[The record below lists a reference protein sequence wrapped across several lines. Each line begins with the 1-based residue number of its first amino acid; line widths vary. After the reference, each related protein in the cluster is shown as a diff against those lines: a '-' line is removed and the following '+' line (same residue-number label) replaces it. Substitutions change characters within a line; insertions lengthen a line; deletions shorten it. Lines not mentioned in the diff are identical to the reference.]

1 MTGMQQL
8 WITGPQQA
16 QVRIVERPVPGDGE
30 VLVSTAFAG
39 ICGSDLHT
47 LQRGHPW
54 LPYPLAP
61 GHEGSGVVIDDLT
74 PPAGA
79 RRWSAGD
86 RVYLRPLVACGE
98 CFYCRRELPNLCAN
112 LIGVGSHTAGFF
124 ADVVS
129 VPRAA
134 LAPVPAEVSLADAAM
149 IEPLATAV
157 HAVRLSR
164 LTPGATVVVTG
175 GGSIGLSVLLA
186 AEAADAAT
194 VVICEPQVGKRELAV
209 QLGAAAALD
218 PADGDIA
225 DRIRDLLGGR
235 PDVVFDCVAA
245 PATIQHAVRLAS
257 RGGTVVVVGVGHG
270 PVQIPIE
277 SVQDDEVAIIGSAMY
292 HPADFD
298 RAERLVVAG
307 VPVGALI
314 TAVLPLERA
323 VDGLTAA
330 AGGLEVKV
338 HLTGPAAGTDPPGK
352 PPGLTTRLSSASF
365 RPDLESS

>member
-1 MTGMQQL
+1 MTAIQQV

-16 QVRIVERPVPGDGE
+16 EVRTVAPPVPGDGE
-30 VLVSTAFAG
+30 VLVSMAFAG

-61 GHEGSGVVIDDLT
+61 GHEGSGVVIGDPT

-79 RRWSAGD
+79 RRWAAGD
-86 RVYLRPLVACGE
+86 RVYLRPVVACGE
-98 CFYCRRELPNLCAN
+98 CFYCGRGLPNLCAN

-134 LAPVPAEVSLADAAM
+134 LAPVPTGVSLAQAAM

-164 LTPGATVVVTG
+164 LAPGATVVVIG
-175 GGSIGLSVLLA
+175 GGSIGMSVLLA
-186 AEAADAAT
+186 AKAAGAAA
-194 VVICEPQVGKRELAV
+194 VVVCEPQAGKRELAV
-209 QLGAAAALD
+209 QLGAAAALE
-218 PADGDIA
+218 PALSDIA
-225 DRIRDLLGGR
+225 VRVSDLLGGR

-245 PATIQHAVRLAS
+245 PATIQQAVRFAS

-298 RAERLVVAG
+298 RAEQLVADG

-314 TAVLPLERA
+314 TAVLPLAQA

-330 AGGLEVKV
+330 AGGLQVKV
-338 HLTGPAAGTDPPGK
+338 HLAGPAAGADPPGRS
-352 PPGLTTRLSSASF
+352 PG
-365 RPDLESS
+365 

>member
-16 QVRIVERPVPGDGE
+16 EVRYVAPPVPGDGE
-30 VLVSTAFAG
+30 VLVSMAFAG

-61 GHEGSGVVIDDLT
+61 GHEGSGVVIDDPT

-79 RRWSAGD
+79 RRWPAGE
-86 RVYLRPLVACGE
+86 RVYLRPVVACGD
-98 CFYCRRELPNLCAN
+98 CFYCGRGLPNLCAN
-112 LIGVGSHTAGFF
+112 LIGVGSHTPGFF

-129 VPRAA
+129 VPRSA
-134 LAPVPAEVSLADAAM
+134 LAPVPPTVSLADAAM
-149 IEPLATAV
+149 IEPLATAA

-164 LTPGATVVVTG
+164 FGPGATVLITG

-186 AEAADAAT
+186 ATAAGAAA
-194 VVICEPQVGKRELAV
+194 VVVCEPQAGKRELAV
-209 QLGAAAALD
+209 QLGATAALD
-218 PADGDIA
+218 PADSDIA
-225 DRIRDLLGGR
+225 DHIGDLLGGR

-245 PATIQHAVRLAS
+245 PATIQQAVQFAS

-298 RAERLVVAG
+298 RAEQLLLGG

-314 TAVLPLERA
+314 TAVLPLAQA

-330 AGGLEVKV
+330 AGGREVKV
-338 HLTGPAAGTDPPGK
+338 HLAGPAATTDRPGK
-352 PPGLTTRLSSASF
+352 PPG
-365 RPDLESS
+365 

>member
-1 MTGMQQL
+1 MRQL
-8 WITGPQQA
+8 WITGPEQA
-16 QVRIVERPVPGDGE
+16 EVRSVAQPVPGDGE
-30 VLVSTAFAG
+30 VLVSTAYAG

-47 LQRGHPW
+47 LHRGHPW

-61 GHEGSGVVIDDLT
+61 GHEGSGVVIDDPT

-79 RRWSAGD
+79 RRWAAGE
-86 RVYLRPLVACGE
+86 RVYLRPAVSCGE
-98 CFYCRRELPNLCAN
+98 CFYCGRGVPNLCAN

-134 LAPVPAEVSLADAAM
+134 LGSVPTGVGMADAAM

-164 LTPGATVVVTG
+164 LEAGATVVVTG
-175 GGSIGLSVLLA
+175 GGSIGLCVLLA
-186 AEAADAAT
+186 ARAAGAAS
-194 VVICEPQVGKRELAV
+194 VVVCEPQVGKRDLAV

-225 DRIRDLLGGR
+225 DRIRQLLGGR
-235 PDVVFDCVAA
+235 PDVVFDCVAG
-245 PATIQHAVRLAS
+245 PATIQDAVSLAS

-298 RAERLVVAG
+298 RAEDLVVAG
-307 VPVGALI
+307 APVGSLI
-314 TAVLPLERA
+314 TAVLPLSRA
-323 VDGLTAA
+323 VDGFRRAA
-330 AGGLEVKV
+330 AGLEVKV
-338 HLTGPAAGTDPPGK
+338 HLAGPAAEADLSGGPG
-352 PPGLTTRLSSASF
+352 G
-365 RPDLESS
+365 